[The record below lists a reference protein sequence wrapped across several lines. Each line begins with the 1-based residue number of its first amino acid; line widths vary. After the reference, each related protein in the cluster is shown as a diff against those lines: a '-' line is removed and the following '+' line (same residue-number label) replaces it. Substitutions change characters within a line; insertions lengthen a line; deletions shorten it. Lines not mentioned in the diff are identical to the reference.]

1 MTFDLNSH
9 PGADRLL
16 WRNCARRQCAIAR
29 GMRAGFTLLEVMLA
43 MAVLGI
49 ALLALLA
56 LHHQSL
62 QSVIHGQDIS
72 RAAQLAQA
80 IMSVAEMER
89 FPNPGTTKGNFETLF
104 PKEYPNFTWEQ
115 IVSLSGFFPD
125 VEKVDV
131 IVFYGPGHS
140 KSFKLTEF
148 LHNPIPIQ
156 QMQGGNSSDNNQ

>member
-1 MTFDLNSH
+1 MTRELV
-9 PGADRLL
+9 
-16 WRNCARRQCAIAR
+16 RR
-29 GMRAGFTLLEVMLA
+29 MRAGFTLLEVMLA

-89 FPNPGTTKGNFETLF
+89 FPDVGMTKGNFETLF
-104 PKEYPNFTWEQ
+104 PKEYPNFSWEQ
-115 IVSLSGFFPD
+115 IVTLSGFFPD
-125 VEKVDV
+125 VCKVQV
-131 IVFYGPGHS
+131 IVFYGPNQS
-140 KSFKLTEF
+140 KSFELTEF
-148 LHNPIPIQ
+148 LHNPIPIESLQ
-156 QMQGGNSSDNNQ
+156 NGDSDEDEP

>member
-1 MTFDLNSH
+1 MTSAGNIED
-9 PGADRLL
+9 
-16 WRNCARRQCAIAR
+16 CAAGPI
-29 GMRAGFTLLEVMLA
+29 GMRTGFTLLEVMLA

-80 IMSVAEMER
+80 VMSVAEMER

-104 PKEYPNFTWEQ
+104 PKEYPNFQWER
-115 IVSLSGFFPD
+115 IVSLSGVFPD
-125 VEKVDV
+125 VCKVQV
-131 IVFYGPGHS
+131 IVLYGPKQS
-140 KSFKLTEF
+140 KHFMLTEF
-148 LHNPIPIQ
+148 LHNPIPIEQ
-156 QMQGGNSSDNNQ
+156 SQDEGSDDDP